1 MAGSGLCP
9 AHRHPLPDSIHP
21 TDGAITNE
29 LATALFRIVQEA
41 LTNALRHAGAR
52 RVDIELGVKSG
63 CVMVEINDD
72 GTGITESAW
81 GLVRSAFSVCE
92 SGLPR
97 SGACWKSRRAA
108 TAERASPHGSRP
120 DDRILVVDDHALVR
134 RGLIELLQG
143 LPDGVQFGE
152 AGTAAEAI
160 ALVFGERWDVV
171 LLDLGLP
178 DRHGLE
184 VLREVH
190 AARPHLPVLV
200 LTMFPEDQL
209 ALRML
214 EMGASGYLTKESAPE
229 ELLRAL
235 ERVMTGHKYL
245 SPAMAQAVADGLGG
259 PPPAPH
265 EQLLRSRAR
274 SAASAGRRTSDYRHQ
289 PATWP
294 FAKDGDHVPRA
305 IAAQIADAVQRR
317 S

>member
-1 MAGSGLCP
+1 M
-9 AHRHPLPDSIHP
+9 I
-21 TDGAITNE
+21 
-29 LATALFRIVQEA
+29 
-41 LTNALRHAGAR
+41 
-52 RVDIELGVKSG
+52 
-63 CVMVEINDD
+63 
-72 GTGITESAW
+72 
-81 GLVRSAFSVCE
+81 
-92 SGLPR
+92 
-97 SGACWKSRRAA
+97 
-108 TAERASPHGSRP
+108 
-120 DDRILVVDDHALVR
+120 RILVVDDHALVR

-160 ALVFGERWDVV
+160 ALAFGERWDVV

-190 AARPHLPVLV
+190 AARPQLSVLV

-259 PPPAPH
+259 PPPEPQDFELAIRELEVLRLLAAGRPITAISR
-265 EQLLRSRAR
+265 QLGLSPKTVTTYRAR
-274 SAASAGRRTSDYRHQ
+274 LLHKLRMRSNAELTFYATQHGLISPAALR
-289 PATWP
+289 AT
-294 FAKDGDHVPRA
+294 
-305 IAAQIADAVQRR
+305 Q
-317 S
+317 